1 MAKVE
6 LNKTLYSV
14 MRGNISIKTNTIQ
27 KMSFCSINK
36 YKTESIT
43 QAKDYGKLE

>member
-1 MAKVE
+1 MTKFE
-6 LNKTLYSV
+6 IDKSLQSV
-14 MRGNISIKTNTIQ
+14 MSGNISIKTNVI
-27 KMSFCSINK
+27 KKVSFCSINK